1 MLVVVQWEEED
12 LFRGGSRQ
20 CPKDRE
26 KMTLT
31 IFYGRGREKPLSA
44 HSLFSPWR
52 VGCRALVGTAC
63 RVTAQCQVREVSRGA
78 SDLKAV

>member
-31 IFYGRGREKPLSA
+31 IFYGRGRERCPRLTC
-44 HSLFSPWR
+44 
-52 VGCRALVGTAC
+52 GGT
-63 RVTAQCQVREVSRGA
+63 
-78 SDLKAV
+78 